1 MQKFDIEDGLVPSK
15 NGLISLSKKTLIL
28 VGVLISIVFV
38 GSILA
43 TYFGKPSCEKNLW
56 RTLEKNLGELNQE
69 HDRPSFG
76 CSGRIGSGFLR
87 LGR

>member
-43 TYFGKPSCEKNLW
+43 TYFGKPSCEKSAVDLIPNKEFCVNLFCQDSS
-56 RTLEKNLGELNQE
+56 LIESNLL
-69 HDRPSFG
+69 
-76 CSGRIGSGFLR
+76 L
-87 LGR
+87 